1 MNILITSTIILSA
14 FTTTNLLFAGAEQ
27 LRGNGRGL
35 ESDDLSHST
44 FALSEEPLVE
54 LAIEHK
60 LNSCFTDDECRF
72 TEGETCMEGKCTINL
87 VQYVKFASPS
97 ISANNK
103 GGEETSFSVDYK
115 GVGSLSGLTFTVPA
129 HSETKIVANLR
140 IAAMTSQNIRDLEAG
155 WTALLDISRQ
165 EELREY
171 KSIDASLSAN
181 LSFMGF
187 FSGGGK
193 TENTMSQSREYMEA
207 LGLSESQID
216 DAMTMFS
223 DFAKEMSE
231 VTYDCTIFN
240 RNNPYSVSGMLQFFV
255 MSGEVTTGSE
265 TVTWRTFS
273 DGSVAGEHPDQ
284 ANGGGE
290 MLFL

>member
-1 MNILITSTIILSA
+1 MNIFIVSTIIFSV
-14 FTTTNLLFAGAEQ
+14 FTTKNLFASAEK
-27 LRGNGRGL
+27 LRGSDRGL
-35 ESDDLSHST
+35 ESGDLSQST
-44 FALSEEPLVE
+44 FAFSEEPLVQ

-87 VQYVKFASPS
+87 VEYVKFPSPS
-97 ISANNK
+97 ISANTE
-103 GGEETSFSVDYK
+103 GGEETSFSVDYT
-115 GVGSLSGLTFTVPA
+115 GVGSLTGLTFTVPA
-129 HSETKIVANLR
+129 HSETRIIANLR

-155 WTALLDISRQ
+155 WTALLDITRQ

-171 KSIDASLSAN
+171 KSEDTSLSAN
-181 LSFMGF
+181 LGFMGF
-187 FSGGGK
+187 FNGGGK
-193 TENTMSQSREYMEA
+193 AERTTSQSREYMET

-216 DAMTMFS
+216 TAMTMFS

-231 VTYDCTIFN
+231 VTYDSTIFN

-265 TVTWRTFS
+265 TITWRTLS
-273 DGSVAGEHPDQ
+273 DGSVAGEHPEQ
-284 ANGGGE
+284 AEGDGE
-290 MLFL
+290 FQFS